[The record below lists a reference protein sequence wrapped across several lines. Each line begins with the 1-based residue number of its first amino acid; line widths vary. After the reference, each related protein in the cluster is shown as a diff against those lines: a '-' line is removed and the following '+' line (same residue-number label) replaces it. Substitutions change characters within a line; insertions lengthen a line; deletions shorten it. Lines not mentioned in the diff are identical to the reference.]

1 MKLPFFFSAGILL
14 LASLCCRAQFYRSW
28 ADGPL
33 TRYDFQMPFPENA
46 GNVKDAYISLSL
58 IRENKVVKSQDIVYK
73 YQDIMASIIP
83 GQSWISPE
91 ARTEATLARLQK
103 EFDVFQHFA
112 SRYRDD
118 YLFYND
124 LRQDQ
129 YENYFPETNKH
140 KLPESWYL
148 EQYRLAVQEIGK
160 TGDASP
166 YPVSREAFD
175 ITKVPCRIEEG
186 STRVLFYLISVF
198 PGSALRRE
206 FEPAYGLSGG
216 VAHREGKGMFG
227 TELSIAA
234 VGPHNFGYDEN
245 GGSFDT
251 KGAFLR
257 FMAYYGRYLFSE
269 GKMGVNVF
277 AGAGYS
283 AWKPGLIIAD
293 PLFAGA
299 TLTQGVNLEFPLKKT
314 MNFLAKKPQLQILNL
329 NVKLY
334 VDELYNASEKII
346 MPTFNLAVGLDYG
359 WHLITRP

>member
-14 LASLCCRAQFYRSW
+14 FASLCCRAQFYRSW

-148 EQYRLAVQEIGK
+148 EQYRLAVQEIGN

-186 STRVLFYLISVF
+186 STRVLFFGKGKGCSAQNF
-198 PGSALRRE
+198 PSPLSAHTTSDTMKMAAVLTQRELSSALWPITEDTFSRK
-206 FEPAYGLSGG
+206 AKWGLT
-216 VAHREGKGMFG
+216 F
-227 TELSIAA
+227 LQ
-234 VGPHNFGYDEN
+234 GP
-245 GGSFDT
+245 DT
-251 KGAFLR
+251 PHG
-257 FMAYYGRYLFSE
+257 
-269 GKMGVNVF
+269 NQ
-277 AGAGYS
+277 
-283 AWKPGLIIAD
+283 D
-293 PLFAGA
+293 
-299 TLTQGVNLEFPLKKT
+299 
-314 MNFLAKKPQLQILNL
+314 
-329 NVKLY
+329 
-334 VDELYNASEKII
+334 
-346 MPTFNLAVGLDYG
+346 
-359 WHLITRP
+359 